1 MTTGMA
7 IRVEPAALRL
17 VEELFVIHVDAVF
30 NVAYRVVW
38 SRPDAEDVVQ
48 ATFIKA
54 FTRLDQLKDRDRIRP
69 WLLQVAYRE
78 AITVIRRRRDVPV
91 DPAEFPER
99 RATGPGPDDVAVAAD
114 VASAL
119 GRALASLSEGERM
132 AVCCGTSSNCRCGR
146 WPPSWVSVDR
156 RQRCGCI
163 EAVRPSVAD
172 WKDRICGR
180 RRPDRGHH
188 L

>member
-54 FTRLDQLKDRDRIRP
+54 FTRLDQLRDRARIRP

-91 DPAEFPER
+91 DPAKLPEQAR
-99 RATGPGPDDVAVAAD
+99 HRSRPG
-114 VASAL
+114 
-119 GRALASLSEGERM
+119 
-132 AVCCGTSSNCRCGR
+132 
-146 WPPSWVSVDR
+146 
-156 RQRCGCI
+156 
-163 EAVRPSVAD
+163 
-172 WKDRICGR
+172 
-180 RRPDRGHH
+180 
-188 L
+188 

>member
-1 MTTGMA
+1 MA

-132 AVCCGTSSNCRCGR
+132 AVVLRDVEQLPMREVATVMGIGR
-146 WPPSWVSVDR
+146 SAAKMRVHR
-156 RQRCGCI
+156 GRQALRSRLEGQ
-163 EAVRPSVAD
+163 D
-172 WKDRICGR
+172 LW
-180 RRPDRGHH
+180 
-188 L
+188 